1 MNVSK
6 ALIFMS
12 ALLFGAPAEASK
24 VPTAD
29 YRLKLDNYEIK
40 LVSYPFPS
48 GLHVVFQEEHSQPVV
63 AVTSVI
69 DSGSEND
76 QPGREGIA
84 HVIEHLAFRAQHGDL
99 PKNMDLIKQLG
110 GSFNASTWTD
120 WTNYMTIAPRDALEA
135 LLAIEARRLKDGLAN
150 VTEEDVKLE
159 VEIARNEK
167 RSRDENGALGDA
179 FRVAGQLLYPE
190 GHPYTRSVIGSHD
203 SLSAITLKDAQEYVA
218 EHYVPE
224 KTTIVVV
231 GDFELSEG
239 FGLLMK
245 AWEQDLDLLMAPED
259 AETYRGL
266 KDQRARNQF
275 LDTWIVELGEYIQA
289 NGGKGAKQRV
299 DCSKRQDPPMPTSQ
313 EPMRVKGQVKKTT
326 TVVAWSTPGG
336 YCGDDMIGSIA
347 ANQLT
352 NYIYRTIVP
361 SWEYSNDE
369 QSINGLGCFYNA
381 SEYASEVYCYIEP
394 AEGYRGEKLADKAAD
409 ALYLQWDR
417 EVYKSEI
424 YRGFMDFSFN
434 QAKMNGMTSILNS
447 VDEVATLYGRAT
459 ATAMDAHFTGDVRYF
474 SRSMNDINNVS
485 GMFPVQEFAR
495 RWLTRDR
502 MVTIIVEPMDKE
514 ERERME
520 AAAQSGDGGQ
530 DYHATS
536 RDDKMKTLF
545 AMGDMTGEKLSS
557 QVVQPDRSKVR
568 EITLDNGLEVI
579 MMPHGEAPMVRAA
592 LIVNGDSN
600 SGDVEG
606 IDMFAEAMHVRG
618 TKLPATERML
628 SIAGYY
634 REGRAGHGRVLQ
646 AGGASGNLDAVL
658 SRIRRE
664 TGEVDFRMA
673 NKREWVKRRIRGSKG
688 GNYKSAPDGWA
699 SRMATERLWG
709 SDHPYGHW
717 GDRAYYERMRD
728 WDGSMVSDWINRKYQ
743 PANSTLVVVGKLPDL
758 DASEAIVRDYFGNWT
773 AAPGTKVGSI
783 DAPPPPTHRAE
794 RMVLLF
800 DKPTA
805 TQTDVTLACPIE
817 PWDADNYLAGKIL
830 GSSLSEISWR
840 RLREKAGVTYGAYAY
855 NRNLPGG
862 ANALYISGL
871 FQNDAAEFAISTFL
885 DLIDL
890 GIKGEIDES
899 VVATAKWSRA
909 RETVLAQQSSSQMLN
924 YLVGTVSSGR
934 GLDYL
939 EKQPNILASIDN
951 DDLSAMLSPCVGH
964 ETITVLGPLEY
975 TEQAAKDLGLPYT
988 VVDWD
993 ELHQAQLTEKELA
1006 KHLKKK
1012 AKYLAKKAEEEAKKA
1027 AEEAEKGESGE
1038 EAEPTDAAPTVR
1050 PLSESR

>member
-1 MNVSK
+1 MK
-6 ALIFMS
+6 TLAAI
-12 ALLFGAPAEASK
+12 LLSLCAASPVHAK
-24 VPTAD
+24 VPAAD
-29 YRLKLDNYEIK
+29 YSLKLDNYEIK

-48 GLHVVFQEEHSQPVV
+48 GLHVIFQEEHSQPIV

-69 DSGSEND
+69 DAGAEHD

-120 WTNYMTIAPRDALEA
+120 WTNYMTIAPRDAMEA

-203 SLSAITLKDAQEYVA
+203 SLSAITLADAKEYVE

-231 GDFELSEG
+231 GDFDLSEG

-245 AWEQDLDLLMAPED
+245 AWEEDLDLLMAPED
-259 AETYRGL
+259 AAAYTAL
-266 KDQRARNQF
+266 TSQRERNAF
-275 LDTWIVELGEYIQA
+275 LDKWIGELGEYIQA
-289 NGGKGAKQRV
+289 NAGKGAKQRV
-299 DCSKRQDPPMPTSQ
+299 NCQDRQPPPMPTSQ
-313 EPMRVKGQVKKTT
+313 EPMRIKGQVKTET

-336 YCGDDMIGSIA
+336 YCGDDMIGNIA

-361 SWEYSNDE
+361 SWEYANDE
-369 QSINGLGCFYNA
+369 QSIQGLGCFYNP

-394 AEGYRGEKLADKAAD
+394 AEGYKGERLADKAAD

-424 YRGFMDFSFN
+424 YRGFMDYSFN

-447 VDEVATLYGRAT
+447 VDEVAALYGRAT

-474 SRSMNDINNVS
+474 SRSMNDINNVT

-495 RWLTRDR
+495 KWLTRDR

-520 AAAQSGDGGQ
+520 AAAESGGGSQ

-545 AMGDMTGEKLSS
+545 AMGDMTGEQLAN
-557 QVVQPDRSKVR
+557 QVVKPDLEKGRTV
-568 EITLDNGLEVI
+568 TLENGLNVI
-579 MMPHGEAPMVRAA
+579 MLPHGEAPIVRAA
-592 LIVNGDSN
+592 LLVNGNSN
-600 SGDVEG
+600 TGSIAGM
-606 IDMFAEAMHVRG
+606 DMFAESMSLRG
-618 TKLPATERML
+618 TKLEATERML
-628 SIAGYY
+628 AIAGYY
-634 REGRAGHGRVLQ
+634 SEGSSGHGRVLQ

-664 TGEVDFRMA
+664 TGEVDLRMA
-673 NKREWVKRRIRGSKG
+673 NKREWLKSRISGSKG
-688 GNYKSAPDGWA
+688 GTYKADPDAWA
-699 SRMATERLWG
+699 GRVSTERLWG
-709 SDHPYGHW
+709 TDHPYGNW

-728 WDGSMVSDWINRKYQ
+728 WDGTMVNNWLNRKYQ
-743 PANSTLVVVGKLPDL
+743 PANSTLIVVGKLPDL
-758 DASEAIVRDYFGNWT
+758 DASEATVRKFFGDWS
-773 AAPGTKVGSI
+773 AAPGAEVGAI
-783 DAPPPPTHRAE
+783 DAPAVPTQRSK
-794 RMVLLF
+794 RKVLLY

-805 TQTDVTLACPIE
+805 TQTDVTLSCAIE
-817 PWDADNYLAGKIL
+817 PWTADNYLAGKIL
-830 GSSLSEISWR
+830 GSSISEIAWR
-840 RLREKAGVTYGAYAY
+840 RLREKAGVTYGAYAM
-855 NRNLPGG
+855 NRSLPGG

-871 FQNDAAEFAISTFL
+871 FQNNAAEFAISTYL
-885 DLIDL
+885 DLIRL
-890 GIKGEIDES
+890 GIEGKIDES
-899 VVATAKWSRA
+899 VIATAKWSRA
-909 RETVLAQQSSSQMLN
+909 RETVLAQQSSNQMLG
-924 YLVGTVSSGR
+924 YLTAAVSSGR
-934 GLDYL
+934 GLEFLDQ
-939 EKQPNILASIDN
+939 QPQLLADV
-951 DDLSAMLSPCVGH
+951 DQAALGAMLAPCAGH

-975 TEQAAKDLGLPYT
+975 SEPAVKALGLPYE
-988 VVDWD
+988 VMDWD
-993 ELHQAQLTEKELA
+993 LLHQAQLTEKELA

-1012 AKYLAKKAEEEAKKA
+1012 EKDLAKKAEREAKEAAEKA
-1027 AEEAEKGESGE
+1027 AEESAPAE
-1038 EAEPTDAAPTVR
+1038 APSVVG
-1050 PLSESR
+1050 SR